1 MDKAVTM
8 FHAAENVT
16 RAFTC
21 EEFALMDDTA
31 PGGWEVIAN
40 TCAFYL
46 KDFHSPFASF
56 TPDFGAGGISTGTP
70 RRYIWEG
77 VIASN
82 KATIPVSELTLPT
95 REAHVE
101 AYVNRQAYHPSE
113 PGFVR
118 DFFVNNVDNSLDF
131 EAGAG
136 RPNLNG
142 LKIKVY
148 VWK

>member
-8 FHAAENVT
+8 FNAGENIT
-16 RAFTC
+16 HAFTC

-31 PGGWEVIAN
+31 PAGWEVLTN

-46 KDFHSPFASF
+46 KDFHSPSASF
-56 TPDFGAGGISTGTP
+56 TPDFG
-70 RRYIWEG
+70 YIWEG

-131 EAGAG
+131 ETGAG

-148 VWK
+148 AWK